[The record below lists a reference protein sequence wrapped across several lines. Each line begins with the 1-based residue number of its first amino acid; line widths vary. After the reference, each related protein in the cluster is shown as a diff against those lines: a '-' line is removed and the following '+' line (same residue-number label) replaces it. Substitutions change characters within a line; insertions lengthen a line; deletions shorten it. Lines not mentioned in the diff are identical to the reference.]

1 MRALALIASLIASLM
16 ASLAVA
22 ATAQAALPVVA
33 TTTSAEMLLREVGG
47 GAVAITTLAPPDRDA
62 HTLQVKPSMM
72 RALHG
77 ARLVV
82 AIGAELEGG
91 WLPPAIGAAANPRV
105 LPGQDGYFE
114 IAAQVPL
121 LGKQAADRGKGDV
134 HPMGNPHV
142 QMDPARLADAG
153 LALAERLAKLD
164 AANAAAYRS
173 NAQRFRAAVDARLPA
188 WQQLVAGAP
197 GALLYHKDADYL
209 MARFNVPVLGY
220 LEPLPGVPP
229 TASHL
234 MELAAR
240 LRGGKGVV
248 LHTVYQSGAGVSTL
262 AHQLGWTEAALPID
276 PPPGAGAAAYF
287 ALIDQWLK
295 ALAAAR

>member
-1 MRALALIASLIASLM
+1 MRVTVLIASLL
-16 ASLAVA
+16 LPFA
-22 ATAQAALPVVA
+22 AHAALPVVA

-47 GAVAITTLAPPDRDA
+47 TNVSISTLAPPDRDA

-72 RALHG
+72 RALHA

-82 AIGAELEGG
+82 SIGAELESG
-91 WLPPAIGAAANPRV
+91 WLPPAIEASANPQL

-121 LGKQAADRGKGDV
+121 MGRQAADRGKGDV

-142 QMDPARLADAG
+142 QMDPVRLADAG
-153 LALAERLAKLD
+153 LALAERLGKLD
-164 AANAAAYRS
+164 TGNAAAYRA
-173 NAQRFRAAVDARLPA
+173 NAQRFHAAVEARMPA
-188 WQQLVAGAP
+188 WQQQVAGAP

-234 MELAAR
+234 MELATR
-240 LRGGKGVV
+240 LRGRKGVV
-248 LHTVYQSGAGVSTL
+248 LHTVYQAGAGVATL
-262 AHQLGWTEAALPID
+262 AQQLGWQNVALPID
-276 PPPGAGAAAYF
+276 PAPGATAATYF
-287 ALIDQWLK
+287 ALIDQWIK
-295 ALAAAR
+295 ALASAR

>member
-1 MRALALIASLIASLM
+1 MRLLATLLALPL
-16 ASLAVA
+16 LAA

-47 GAVAITTLAPPDRDA
+47 PAVAITTLAPPDRDA

-72 RALHG
+72 RALRG

-82 AIGAELEGG
+82 SIGAELESG
-91 WLPPAIGAAANPRV
+91 WLPPALDAAANPAV
-105 LPGQDGYFE
+105 APGQDGYFE

-121 LGKQAADRGKGDV
+121 IGKQSADRGKGDV

-142 QMDPARLADAG
+142 QMDPQRLADAG
-153 LALAERLAKLD
+153 VALGERLGKLD
-164 AANAAAYRS
+164 PAHAADFRA
-173 NAQRFRAAVDARLPA
+173 NAQRFHQAVAARLPQ
-188 WQQLVAGAP
+188 WQQQLAGAP

-220 LEPLPGVPP
+220 VEALPGVPP

-234 MELAAR
+234 MELVGR
-240 LRGGKGVV
+240 LRGSKGVI
-248 LHTVYQSGAGVSTL
+248 LHTVYQTNAGMATL
-262 AHQLGWTEAALPID
+262 AQQLGWQSVQLPID
-276 PPPGAGAAAYF
+276 PAPGATAATYF
-287 ALIDQWLK
+287 ALIDSWVK

>member
-1 MRALALIASLIASLM
+1 MRALAALILALLVPAT
-16 ASLAVA
+16 AVA
-22 ATAQAALPVVA
+22 ALPTVA

-47 GAVAITTLAPPDRDA
+47 PAVAITTLAAPDRDA

-72 RALHG
+72 RALRG

-91 WLPPAIGAAANPRV
+91 WLPLAISSAANPRV

-121 LGKQAADRGKGDV
+121 LAAQAADRSRGDV

-142 QMDPARLADAG
+142 QMDPVRLADAG
-153 LALAERLAKLD
+153 LALAERLASLD
-164 AANAAAYRS
+164 PAHAAAYRD
-173 NAQRFRAAVDARLPA
+173 NARRLRAAVQAKLPG
-188 WQQLVAGAP
+188 WQQQVAGAP

-220 LEPLPGVPP
+220 LEPMAGVPP
-229 TASHL
+229 TAAHL
-234 MELAAR
+234 MGLAQR
-240 LRGGKGVV
+240 LRGRKGVI
-248 LHTVYQSGAGVSTL
+248 LHTVYQAGAGLDSL
-262 AHQLGWTEAALPID
+262 AGQLGWTRRALPVD
-276 PPPGAGAAAYF
+276 PPAGATAASYF
-287 ALIDQWLK
+287 ALIDQWVA